1 MIYDFIKATLD
12 EMGYESSQDTPF
24 SQTHDFDG
32 LMFVYSTSGQA
43 ISDSQMGCSIM
54 DVSQGFIIYGIT
66 SDQFIENSIDDGM
79 GKRLIEIYNNL
90 KANAPTTVTDSSG
103 DYYIV
108 DVQNPSIS
116 YEGVDNKQLRVTA
129 LNFTVLWS
137 YRYGGN

>member
-12 EMGYESSQDTPF
+12 DMGYESSQDTPF

-32 LMFVYSTSGQA
+32 LMFVYTTNGQA
-43 ISDSQMGCSIM
+43 ISEYTMGCNIM
-54 DVSQGFIIYGIT
+54 DISQSFTIYGIT

-79 GKRLIEIYNNL
+79 GKRLLAIFNNL
-90 KANAPTTVTDSSG
+90 KASVPTVVSDDSG
-103 DYYIV
+103 DYNIV

-129 LNFTVLWS
+129 LTFSVLWS